1 MDTPFIPSWFATPD
15 GTTLYALTR
24 PDCLI
29 EHQRVGRRYRRHVLE
44 VQTYADR
51 LHVASLLERVEAGW
65 LVRMEAEEYAEAV
78 RNIET
83 LEPLP

>member
-1 MDTPFIPSWFATPD
+1 MDTPLTPFWFATPD
-15 GTTLYALTR
+15 GTTLYALTG
-24 PDCLI
+24 PDRLV
-29 EHQRVGRRYRRHVLE
+29 EHQRVGRRYRWQVLE
-44 VQTYADR
+44 VKTYADR
-51 LHVASLLERVEAGW
+51 LHVASLLERVDAGW

>member
-15 GTTLYALTR
+15 GTTLYALTG
-24 PDCLI
+24 PDRLV
-29 EHQRVGRRYRRHVLE
+29 EHQRVGRHYRRQVLE
-44 VQTYADR
+44 VKTYADR
-51 LHVASLLERVEAGW
+51 LHVASLLERVDAGW
-65 LVRMEAEEYAEAV
+65 LVRMEAEAYAEAV

>member
-15 GTTLYALTR
+15 GPTLYALTG
-24 PDCLI
+24 PDRLV
-29 EHQRVGRRYRRHVLE
+29 EHQRIGRRYRMQVLE
-44 VQTYADR
+44 VKTYADR

>member
-1 MDTPFIPSWFATPD
+1 MDAPFTPSWFATPD
-15 GTTLYALTR
+15 GTTLYALTG
-24 PDCLI
+24 PDRLV
-29 EHQRVGRRYRRHVLE
+29 EHQRIGRRYRMQVLE
-44 VQTYADR
+44 VKTFADR

-65 LVRMEAEEYAEAV
+65 LVRMEAEEYADAV

>member
-1 MDTPFIPSWFATPD
+1 MDTPFSPSWFATPE
-15 GTTLYALTR
+15 GSTLYAVTG
-24 PDCLI
+24 PDCLV
-29 EHQRVGRRYRRHVLE
+29 EHQRIGRRYRMQVLE
-44 VQTYADR
+44 VKTYADR

-65 LVRMEAEEYAEAV
+65 LVRMEVEEYAEAV